1 MRISDWSSD
10 VCSSDL
16 FLVVPD
22 VQKLASLGITL
33 TDLGNA
39 LERNNTSV
47 GGGFVNRNG
56 EGLAVRSDALVRN
69 AGELARTV
77 IATRN
82 GVPIT
87 VEQVA
92 TVKTGQAIRM
102 GSASENGTEVVVG
115 TAIMRIGENS
125 RVVSTA
131 VAEKLKTINAS
142 LPPDVVIQPVLNR
155 RSEEHTSEL
164 QSLMRISYAVFC
176 LKKKKPK
183 QTAQKNNTHL
193 AQLRTQVKTH

>member
-1 MRISDWSSD
+1 MCLIFGIEVCKRYYISGIIFFCKQKTAYEWRISDWSSD

-16 FLVVPD
+16 
-22 VQKLASLGITL
+22 
-33 TDLGNA
+33 
-39 LERNNTSV
+39 R
-47 GGGFVNRNG
+47 
-56 EGLAVRSDALVRN
+56 VRN

-142 LPPDVVIQPVLNR
+142 DRKSTRLH
-155 RSEEHTSEL
+155 SSH
-164 QSLMRISYAVFC
+164 
-176 LKKKKPK
+176 
-183 QTAQKNNTHL
+183 
-193 AQLRTQVKTH
+193 

>member
-1 MRISDWSSD
+1 MYTY
-10 VCSSDL
+10 L
-16 FLVVPD
+16 QPL
-22 VQKLASLGITL
+22 SLH
-33 TDLGNA
+33 
-39 LERNNTSV
+39 
-47 GGGFVNRNG
+47 
-56 EGLAVRSDALVRN
+56 DAL
-69 AGELARTV
+69 
-77 IATRN
+77 
-82 GVPIT
+82 PIFT

-142 LPPDVVIQPVLNR
+142 LPPDVVIQPVAAKR

-164 QSLMRISYAVFC
+164 QSLMRNSYAVFC
-176 LKKKKPK
+176 LKKKKR
-183 QTAQKNNTHL
+183 KN
-193 AQLRTQVKTH
+193 